1 MILALGK
8 ARSRRVPNVAVG
20 DLSHLGDLMFCQKAV
35 RDVMHE
41 WACCHDKAANHQ
53 LPVAAAF

>member
-1 MILALGK
+1 MW
-8 ARSRRVPNVAVG
+8 AVG
-20 DLSHLGDLMFCQKAV
+20 GLSHPGDLMFHQNTA

-41 WACCHDKAANHQ
+41 QACCRDEAANHQ